1 MIRVSFAFFA
11 LLLAT
16 ASSAA
21 TEAGWAL
28 VRDGGQAVL
37 LRHAR
42 VSGAGEPTG
51 FDIANCRTQ
60 RNLSEQGRSQA
71 RRIGAL
77 FAARAAPIERV
88 LSSRACRALDTA
100 TLAFEDN
107 KPEPFPALDPSDGDG
122 EAAKAR
128 TAAVKAEIGRFTG
141 TGNLLLVTDGE
152 NIQALTGVMP
162 REGEALIVRLE
173 GDAVHVLARIVFN

>member
-1 MIRVSFAFFA
+1 MIRVAVAFFA
-11 LLLAT
+11 LLLAVVP
-16 ASSAA
+16 AAA

-28 VRDGGQAVL
+28 VLDGGQVVL

-51 FDIANCRTQ
+51 FDIANCHTQ

-77 FAARAAPIERV
+77 FAARAAPIDRV
-88 LSSRACRALDTA
+88 LSSRTCRALDTA

-107 KPEPFPALDPSDGDG
+107 KPEPFPALDPFNGAA
-122 EAAKAR
+122 EAAK
-128 TAAVKAEIGRFTG
+128 TQTEAVKAEIGRFAG

-152 NIQALTGVMP
+152 NIQALAGVMP
-162 REGEALIVRLE
+162 REGEALIVRVE
-173 GDAVHVLARIVFN
+173 GETIHVLAHIVFN